1 VLHATALLLILLVGG
16 CDRASRGG
24 PFEPKQSVPDEP
36 LATQPT
42 GGGLTLAGLS
52 LPYSASANTALGAL
66 FDITQQGA
74 GGGGAFRVSN
84 ANSGAPALVAVSA
97 GYAYTLNVLS
107 LGAGRG
113 GLFRISNASNSKAAV
128 EAETAGSGHA
138 VYGLNTGTGRAGT
151 FEVNNTS
158 SGAEALRG
166 QTTGSGIGVAGVAF
180 GGGRA
185 GVFQIANA
193 SNSSAA
199 LHTQTN
205 GSGAALLVT
214 HLGASGPIA
223 LFQSGGANRIRF
235 NKAGKGFF
243 NGGTQVG
250 GADVAE
256 AFEVEGRVRE
266 YEPGDVLMISGRSD
280 RRVARSD
287 EPYST
292 RVIGVYATR
301 PGILLTERGIDDD
314 FGDTVPVGVVGVIP
328 TKVSAENG
336 TIRRGDLL
344 VASGI
349 RGHAMRADPERLGFG
364 MVIGKALEEF
374 AGPGTGLI
382 EVMVNVK

>member
-1 VLHATALLLILLVGG
+1 MRAPHRPKLAVLQATTSLLILLIAA
-16 CDRASRGG
+16 CDRASTGG
-24 PFEPKQSVPDEP
+24 PLEPTQSPPDEP

-97 GYAYTLNVLS
+97 GHAYTLNAIS
-107 LGAGRG
+107 LGLGRG
-113 GLFRISNASNSKAAV
+113 GLFSITNASNGQAAV
-128 EAETAGSGHA
+128 EAETVGS
-138 VYGLNTGTGRAGT
+138 GRAG
-151 FEVNNTS
+151 FFKVNNTAS
-158 SGAEALRG
+158 SAEALRG
-166 QTTGSGIGVAGVAF
+166 ETNGKGIGVAGVAF
-180 GGGRA
+180 GTGRA

-199 LHTQTN
+199 LHTQTD

-223 LFQSGGANRIRF
+223 LFQSGGSNRIRF

-256 AFEVEGRVRE
+256 AFEVEGRVRT
-266 YEPGDVLMISGRSD
+266 YEPGDVLVISERSD
-280 RRVARSD
+280 RRVEKSD

-301 PGILLTERGIDDD
+301 PGVLLTERGIDDD
-314 FGDTVPVGVVGVIP
+314 LGDTVPVGVVGVIP

-336 TIRRGDLL
+336 AIRRGDLL
-344 VASGI
+344 VASGT
-349 RGHAMRADPERLGFG
+349 RGHAMRADPDRLRFG

-374 AGPGTGLI
+374 AGRGTGLV